1 MLSALRRGRRR
12 IVLHPVASHSDRL
25 HFAFCILHFALLPFA
40 VAGCASHAAPTV
52 RPPAPLTL
60 SPVQQLQADLTALT
74 QRPGVARAQ
83 WGVLVYSIDRDERL
97 FELNPRALLVPASTA
112 KLVSVASA
120 VDAVGWNFRYQTN
133 VRAGGPVV
141 DGVLQGDLL
150 VTGSGDPSIGG
161 RGGDDL
167 SAWIRAIGAAG
178 IRRIDGRIVGDDDA
192 IDEPRPGFDWAW
204 DDLGY
209 TTGAIFGALNF
220 GENRMTVTVAPG
232 PVMGAPAEI
241 SVDPY
246 AVDRPLASRATTGAA
261 GSKQLLW
268 PEQRPGE
275 PFLTIAGSIPSGAPA
290 ARLLVSAGNPTLW
303 FASVLRRQL
312 IAAGI
317 DVTGAAVDVDDVTID
332 RSSFNTIYTYRSHPL
347 SDIVRPLLKD
357 SINLYAEA
365 VMRLNAAPG
374 VFATNDAAL
383 DGLKQR
389 LARWAIASDGVQLVD
404 GSGLSRRDVVA
415 PEALLAILRRMYDPA
430 GATPWMTALP
440 IAGVDGSL
448 ENRMKGTVAEGN
460 LRAKTGTMSNV
471 RGLAGYV
478 TTPDGEHL
486 AFVVMLNDFE
496 GTGVVATQAV
506 DAIAVRLA
514 QFSRK

>member
-1 MLSALRRGRRR
+1 MQNANRMRRR
-12 IVLHPVASHSDRL
+12 LTA
-25 HFAFCILHFALLPFA
+25 FAVCILHLVVLAA
-40 VAGCASHAAPTV
+40 CAKPAAPV
-52 RPPAPLTL
+52 PAPSPPAL
-60 SPVQQLQADLTALT
+60 SSLQQLQADLVAATR
-74 QRPGVARAQ
+74 RPGVQRGQ
-83 WGVLVYSIDRDERL
+83 WGVVVESIDRDERL

-275 PFLTIAGSIPSGAPA
+275 PFLTI
-290 ARLLVSAGNPTLW
+290 
-303 FASVLRRQL
+303 
-312 IAAGI
+312 
-317 DVTGAAVDVDDVTID
+317 
-332 RSSFNTIYTYRSHPL
+332 
-347 SDIVRPLLKD
+347 
-357 SINLYAEA
+357 
-365 VMRLNAAPG
+365 
-374 VFATNDAAL
+374 
-383 DGLKQR
+383 
-389 LARWAIASDGVQLVD
+389 
-404 GSGLSRRDVVA
+404 
-415 PEALLAILRRMYDPA
+415 
-430 GATPWMTALP
+430 
-440 IAGVDGSL
+440 
-448 ENRMKGTVAEGN
+448 
-460 LRAKTGTMSNV
+460 
-471 RGLAGYV
+471 
-478 TTPDGEHL
+478 
-486 AFVVMLNDFE
+486 
-496 GTGVVATQAV
+496 
-506 DAIAVRLA
+506 
-514 QFSRK
+514 